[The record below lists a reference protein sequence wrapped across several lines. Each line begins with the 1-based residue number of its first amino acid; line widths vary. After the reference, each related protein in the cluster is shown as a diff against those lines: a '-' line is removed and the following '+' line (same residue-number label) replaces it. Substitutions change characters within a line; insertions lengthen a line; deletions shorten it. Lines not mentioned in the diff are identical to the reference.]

1 MGPPVLHTHLHR
13 GRRSDHA
20 GPFKLLTGQE
30 SSTTMLPDSKLDLS
44 DVDTMTRTIS
54 HTVVH
59 QVTVNDVML
68 VMILSMLAMTH
79 KTHFAVTTNQTH
91 SVVSNKSPMVSVS
104 GLSVIWPT
112 TRMVNSAR
120 NNQPVKLL
128 VPTHGSKPFPTSMLP
143 TNSKVQKVKY

>member
-1 MGPPVLHTHLHR
+1 MGI
-13 GRRSDHA
+13 
-20 GPFKLLTGQE
+20 
-30 SSTTMLPDSKLDLS
+30 TMLPDLKPDLS

-59 QVTVNDVML
+59 QVIENDVMM
-68 VMILSMLAMTH
+68 VMTFLILNVM
-79 KTHFAVTTNQTH
+79 TNQTH

-128 VPTHGSKPFPTSMLP
+128 VPTHGSKPFPTNMLP
-143 TNSKVQKVKY
+143 TNNKVQKVKY

>member
-59 QVTVNDVML
+59 QVTVNDVMM
-68 VMILSMLAMTH
+68 VMIFLIILNVM
-79 KTHFAVTTNQTH
+79 TNQTH

-112 TRMVNSAR
+112 TRMVNS
-120 NNQPVKLL
+120 QETTSPSSCL
-128 VPTHGSKPFPTSMLP
+128 PTHGS
-143 TNSKVQKVKY
+143 

>member
-1 MGPPVLHTHLHR
+1 MITWLP
-13 GRRSDHA
+13 S
-20 GPFKLLTGQE
+20 KLLTGQE
-30 SSTTMLPDSKLDLS
+30 NSTTMLPDSKLDLS

-59 QVTVNDVML
+59 QVTVNDVMM
-68 VMILSMLAMTH
+68 VMTFLILNVM
-79 KTHFAVTTNQTH
+79 TNQTH

-143 TNSKVQKVKY
+143 TNSKQNYKLLTLHNFITTITKTV

>member
-59 QVTVNDVML
+59 QVTVNDVMM
-68 VMILSMLAMTH
+68 VMTFLILN
-79 KTHFAVTTNQTH
+79 VTTNQTH

-128 VPTHGSKPFPTSMLP
+128 VPTHGSKPFPTNMLP
-143 TNSKVQKVKY
+143 TNSKQNQT

>member
-59 QVTVNDVML
+59 QVTVNDVMM
-68 VMILSMLAMTH
+68 VMIFLIILNVM
-79 KTHFAVTTNQTH
+79 TNQTH

-128 VPTHGSKPFPTSMLP
+128 VPTHGSKPFPTNMLP
-143 TNSKVQKVKY
+143 TNSKWF